1 MNYLELIR
9 LYYINPRL
17 YHESIN
23 KKTDYYYEIR
33 YWIDRIEGRSAI
45 IDYGIVLSLING
57 VEFDNKLWFST
68 EKHIEIFDHLCKKR
82 LGYSSLIESN
92 RDMHNKEIQKL
103 LLIFWKFIASI
114 EKGNI
119 TYSETKLS
127 YQEVYE
133 HTKEYYIDKK
143 PIIVNLVNKHID
155 KAMEYIKYH
164 NDGYKLLHKYIFP
177 MVFQNNVQEYGDYEI
192 KGKECCDYI
201 REELAVNYSSLLGNE
216 NMPIHDIL
224 NDKNS
229 IKLAPIIYSPTFG
242 LLYIYSNYKNSKLN
256 TDHWEFTDQE
266 INIMKLQL
274 QYFID
279 KYSLKNVDNKMFVL
293 SISFPLCF
301 NYKIEKL
308 NDIELCSKLKQKL
321 QEITGVI
328 SV

>member
-1 MNYLELIR
+1 MKSLTN
-9 LYYINPRL
+9 
-17 YHESIN
+17 N
-23 KKTDYYYEIR
+23 KSKPKIPYKQLKAIR
-33 YWIDRIEGRSAI
+33 YS
-45 IDYGIVLSLING
+45 
-57 VEFDNKLWFST
+57 
-68 EKHIEIFDHLCKKR
+68 
-82 LGYSSLIESN
+82 
-92 RDMHNKEIQKL
+92 
-103 LLIFWKFIASI
+103 FWKFIASL

-155 KAMEYIKYH
+155 KAMECIKYH

-201 REELAVNYSSLLGNE
+201 REELAVNYSSLLGN
-216 NMPIHDIL
+216 NNIPIHDIL
-224 NDKNS
+224 NDKS
-229 IKLAPIIYSPTFG
+229 AIKLAPIIYSPTFG

-256 TDHWEFTDQE
+256 TNHWKFTDQE
-266 INIMKLQL
+266 ISIIKLQL
-274 QYFID
+274 QYFIN
-279 KYSLKNVDNKMFVL
+279 KYSLKNVDDKMFIL

-301 NYKIEKL
+301 NYKVEKL
-308 NDIELCSKLKQKL
+308 NDIKLCNELEQKL

-328 SV
+328 GL